1 MNQVSER
8 FQTNSLDRR
17 LHKTTPKCNPWI
29 VTISIQR
36 NKSAEYV
43 YLWQNTCL
51 FSPWRSKWQI
61 KFIFAFRWQDKT
73 PIYWGKYWSL
83 MKSLFDYITYKF
95 SLPERPHPPTPRK
108 KMLVSLPLPK
118 RLLVH
123 LHNSGYFFLHNIVL
137 KERNKGLRKISTQQ
151 RVSVKNVNAK
161 PS

>member
-1 MNQVSER
+1 MNKVSER
-8 FQTNSLDRR
+8 FQTISLDRR

-61 KFIFAFRWQDKT
+61 EFVFAFRWQDKT

-83 MKSLFDYITYKF
+83 MYSLFDYITYKF
-95 SLPERPHPPTPRK
+95 SLLGRPHPLPPEK
-108 KMLVSLPLPK
+108 KRFFPSPSPKNCLSTCILADISFYKISFLRNATKDWEKYRPNRELVSK
-118 RLLVH
+118 
-123 LHNSGYFFLHNIVL
+123 
-137 KERNKGLRKISTQQ
+137 T
-151 RVSVKNVNAK
+151 
-161 PS
+161 

>member
-1 MNQVSER
+1 MNRVSER
-8 FQTNSLDRR
+8 FQTISLDRR

-108 KMLVSLPLPK
+108 KCLFPSPSPKDCLSTCIIAGISFYKISFLRNATKDWEKYRPNRELVSK
-118 RLLVH
+118 
-123 LHNSGYFFLHNIVL
+123 
-137 KERNKGLRKISTQQ
+137 T
-151 RVSVKNVNAK
+151 
-161 PS
+161 